1 MTQVG
6 FKPTYIRI
14 RQSQTL
20 TIIIIFTDCM
30 RKINCVNRVA
40 INCEREISNS

>member
-20 TIIIIFTDCM
+20 TIIIIFTDLM
-30 RKINCVNRVA
+30 RKINYKRVT
-40 INCEREISNS
+40 INCEM